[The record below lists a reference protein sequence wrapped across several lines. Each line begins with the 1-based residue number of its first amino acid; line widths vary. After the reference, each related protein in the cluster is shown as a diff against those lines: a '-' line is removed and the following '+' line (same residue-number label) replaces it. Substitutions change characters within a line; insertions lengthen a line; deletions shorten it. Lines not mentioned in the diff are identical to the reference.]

1 MSVDEVENTVL
12 QVLQATQQEAAQVM
26 NNEMAL
32 RYAFIDPI
40 LRSLGWSTSLPWEC
54 QPNARV
60 GRFGTVD
67 YLLLDPDRQ
76 PAVLIEVQTVS
87 ARRKQHRTQLWRQ
100 TRGVAPCLAVLTYG
114 WEWEI
119 YDLTVGARQFER
131 KRVDRLVLDPRRGY
145 SPQIFAS
152 DLTRWLAKDLWW

>member
-1 MSVDEVENTVL
+1 MEHLTAMGVPAERPSG
-12 QVLQATQQEAAQVM
+12 AGSA
-26 NNEMAL
+26 
-32 RYAFIDPI
+32 
-40 LRSLGWSTSLPWEC
+40 RSTTS
-54 QPNARV
+54 
-60 GRFGTVD
+60 
-67 YLLLDPDRQ
+67 LLDPDRQ